1 MNRVFS
7 PNPQLPSRVFEPKLS
22 RLLAVKAC
30 GLIKRLLIAADN
42 FTALFSERQPLVVVG
57 ALHKGKPKMPL
68 NEV

>member
-1 MNRVFS
+1 
-7 PNPQLPSRVFEPKLS
+7 VFEPKLS
-22 RLLAVKAC
+22 RPLAVKAC